1 MRGIRE
7 IRRRI
12 RSVESTKQITKA
24 MEMVSAA
31 YLRRSQSLVE
41 AARPYS
47 EKLKE
52 ILNSLA
58 GASDISH
65 PLFEQRE
72 VKTTAIALLTSDR
85 GLCGSYN
92 QNVIRAADLILSD
105 YSKDNVK
112 LIVVGKRANDY
123 YKRRDWERRSIH
135 LGFAGKMDFLRTQEI
150 AGEITDIFL
159 SGEVDKV
166 KLVYTRFVST
176 VTYRVTVEDFLP
188 ISKPETD
195 AGAAVAQDYI
205 YEPDSASIYA
215 AILPRYTQNRVYMAF
230 AEALASEHGARMM
243 AMGNATKNAK
253 EMIENLTMV
262 RNKLRQASI
271 TSELLEIVSGAEA
284 LKG

>member
-1 MRGIRE
+1 MRGIKE

-31 YLRRSQSLVE
+31 YLRRAQSLVE

-92 QNVIRAADLILSD
+92 QNVIRATDLILSD

-150 AGEITDIFL
+150 AGEITDVFL
-159 SGEVDKV
+159 SGEVDQV
-166 KLVYTRFVST
+166 KLVYTRFVSM

-195 AGAAVAQDYI
+195 VGAAVAQDYI

-243 AMGNATKNAK
+243 AMGNATQNAE
-253 EMIENLTMV
+253 EMIDNLTLL